1 MKNENFDTYLGTLV
15 GRVDRFNAL
24 VDMRTEEEIAATDA
38 TGKKK
43 KKGGKSEGQGGFA
56 GFFGSA
62 QREMLF
68 RSAETRARHV
78 QIIHP
83 SDGHP
88 QEELSPDFNWFRP
101 LSWNNPTWTLYWPEL
116 TV

>member
-1 MKNENFDTYLGTLV
+1 MKNENIDTYLGTLV
-15 GRVDRFNAL
+15 GRVNSFNAL
-24 VDMRTEEEIAATDA
+24 VDMRSDEEANATSA
-38 TGKKK
+38 TGRK
-43 KKGGKSEGQGGFA
+43 KKGGKGEGQGDFS

-68 RSAETRARHV
+68 RSGEKRCRHV